1 MKIDNIFRKKQ
12 PTSSSAVLQTA
23 RDNSHPFGALSRYTP
38 LLKPEYALYDAMRE
52 AIPVI
57 DAAIC
62 KTIALVG
69 GFEIKCPNQKMQKDI
84 NHFLENVPVGSSMTG
99 INCFVSQHLE
109 SLLMYG
115 TSVGEIL
122 PSVSGNGIAALYNAP
137 LDILEIERDPLR
149 HSPKICIR
157 NGGNVTPVKYPNLIV
172 MSTLNPKAGEVC
184 GRSLLSGLPFVSDV
198 LLKIFNTIGVN
209 FERVGN
215 VRFAVTYKP
224 SGDAGERAYAKD
236 RATQIANEWA
246 RAMRDNADGK
256 VSDFVAIGDVSIKA
270 IGADNTIPDCNIPVR
285 QMLEQIVARTGIPP
299 FMLGLSWSTTERMSS
314 QQADMLTSELWNYRR
329 ILTPVIKRICDVY
342 LTFRGYPLN
351 YEIVWDNISLQDETE
366 LARAELI
373 RMQSKKIAQEIELNN
388 KNRMEDMA
396 I

>member
-12 PTSSSAVLQTA
+12 PPSSSAVLQTA
-23 RDNSHPFGALSRYTP
+23 RDNTHPFGAISRYTP

-57 DAAIC
+57 DAAIS

-69 GFEIKCPNQKMQKDI
+69 GFEINCPNEKVQKEI
-84 NHFLENVPVGSSMTG
+84 NDFLENVPVGSSMTG
-99 INCFVSQHLE
+99 INCFLSQHLE

-122 PSVSGNGIAALYNAP
+122 PSASGKDIAALYNAP
-137 LDILEIERDPLR
+137 LDILEIERDPLY
-149 HSPKICIR
+149 HSPKVCIR
-157 NGGNVTPVKYPNLIV
+157 NGSKITPVKYPNLIV

-224 SGDAGERAYAKD
+224 SSDAGEKAYAKE
-236 RATQIANEWA
+236 RANQIATEWA

-270 IGADNTIPDCNIPVR
+270 IGADNVIPDCNVPVR

-299 FMLGLSWSTTERMSS
+299 FMLGLPWSSTERMSS

-329 ILTPVIKRICDVY
+329 ILTPVIKRVCESY
-342 LTFRGYPLN
+342 LAFKGYPKN
-351 YEIVWDNISLQDETE
+351 YEIVWDNISLQDEVE

-373 RMQSKKIAQEIELNN
+373 KMQTKKLCLEIENESR
-388 KNRMEDMA
+388 KNMEDIA
-396 I
+396 